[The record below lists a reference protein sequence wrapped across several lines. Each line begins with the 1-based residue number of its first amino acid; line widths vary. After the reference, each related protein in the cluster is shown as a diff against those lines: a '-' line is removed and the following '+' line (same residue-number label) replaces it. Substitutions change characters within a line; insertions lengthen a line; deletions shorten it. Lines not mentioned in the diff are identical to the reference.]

1 MGAIEQ
7 TTQQYAENTTIHGI
21 GYIFGSS
28 GISVLERL
36 LWILIVCLGI
46 FGAIFLSVTAYQNW
60 QETPVLTTVA
70 TTGHPIEKVQ
80 FPAITICAQVV
91 KNSHTFSQK
100 NQQCA
105 KLNNDFFA
113 CSFANI
119 LYIVFF

>member
-36 LWILIVCLGI
+36 LWILIVGLGI
-46 FGAIFLSVTAYQNW
+46 FGAIFLSVTAYRNW

-70 TTGHPIEKVQ
+70 TTGHPIQKVQ
-80 FPAITICAQVV
+80 FPAITICAQVLAIFRRKISSSV
-91 KNSHTFSQK
+91 QN
-100 NQQCA
+100 
-105 KLNNDFFA
+105 
-113 CSFANI
+113 
-119 LYIVFF
+119 